1 MTICGLPKCSASPRL
16 LQRPPAERRISYQYQ
31 VPLTPVLVGVT
42 VKKFKLLVLGSDHVY
57 GHQIAA
63 GQSFVEQLVRRL
75 SNEGR
80 SLTVECHAPL
90 SLLAMTRLLPR
101 LPLQQYDLIV
111 LQPGH
116 HELQRPNALSALFAT
131 DSDANLP
138 AGQPVGATPCGP
150 PASPLRHWWRDA
162 CALAGLR
169 LATGLVRL
177 PRLRQTR
184 HQLRAVLE
192 GLQACGHNVVLV
204 TPFPH
209 QDPISGWLR
218 RQGQR
223 LFLEE
228 GHRAFVSVFDAHALL
243 DVGDVCFLPNTP
255 ANLNA
260 LGHELVGSALYDFS
274 RTGVMAVGDS
284 SSF

>member
-1 MTICGLPKCSASPRL
+1 M
-16 LQRPPAERRISYQYQ
+16 
-31 VPLTPVLVGVT
+31 
-42 VKKFKLLVLGSDHVY
+42 KKFKLLVLGSDHVY
-57 GHQIAA
+57 GHQVAA

-75 SNEGR
+75 SNEGM

-101 LPLQQYDLIV
+101 LPIQQYDLIV

-116 HELQRPNALSALFAT
+116 HELQRPAVLRTLFVAENDGKPLESQST
-131 DSDANLP
+131 GFGQRGQRASRLRHRLSDAC
-138 AGQPVGATPCGP
+138 T
-150 PASPLRHWWRDA
+150 
-162 CALAGLR
+162 LAGLR
-169 LATGLVRL
+169 LVAGLARL

-192 GLQACGHNVVLV
+192 GLQSCGHNVVLV

-218 RQGQR
+218 RKGQQ
-223 LFLEE
+223 LFVEE
-228 GHRAFVSVFDAHALL
+228 GHRAFMPVFDAHSLL
-243 DVGDVCFLPNTP
+243 DVGDVCFLPNNP
-255 ANLNA
+255 ATLNA

-274 RTGVMAVGDS
+274 RAGVMAVGDS

>member
-1 MTICGLPKCSASPRL
+1 M
-16 LQRPPAERRISYQYQ
+16 
-31 VPLTPVLVGVT
+31 
-42 VKKFKLLVLGSDHVY
+42 KKFKLLVLGSDHVY

-75 SNEGR
+75 SHEGR
-80 SLTVECHAPL
+80 SLTVECHAPM

-101 LPLQQYDLIV
+101 LPIQQYDLIV

-116 HELQRPNALSALFAT
+116 HELERPAVLSTLFAAE
-131 DSDANLP
+131 SNANLTES
-138 AGQPVGATPCGP
+138 QPIASMRCRQHT
-150 PASPLRHWWRDA
+150 SPLRHSLSDA

-169 LATGLVRL
+169 LLAGLARL

-192 GLQACGHNVVLV
+192 GLQSCGHNVVLV

-218 RQGQR
+218 RKGQQ

-228 GHRAFVSVFDAHALL
+228 GHRAFMPVFDAHSLL
-243 DVGDVCFLPNTP
+243 DVGDVCFLPNNP
-255 ANLNA
+255 ATLNA

-274 RTGVMAVGDS
+274 RAGVMAVGDS
-284 SSF
+284 SNF